1 MLPGK
6 KYTPEDIVWIAW
18 SRKWF
23 IVVPAVVISIGT
35 FLWARSLPDRYQS
48 SATVLVIGQQVP
60 KDLIR
65 PTVTDSVEDR
75 LRAISQEI
83 LSRTKLERIIDEFGL
98 YKKERGD
105 RIMED
110 IIEQMRSRDLAIN
123 IPRTRGDTTSFS
135 VSFIAEKPR
144 LAMQVADRLA
154 SLFVKANTENR
165 ELQAG
170 STSQFLD
177 AQLEQARQAMKAQDD
192 KIAAFRMQHS
202 GRLPEQLQSNIQMVM
217 TTQAQIETNMEA
229 AGKARDRVTQLE
241 NKIADL
247 EALANAVSA
256 AGAAGPQGVESPI
269 AKQLEAKRAERS
281 EQLLTK
287 KEDHPDIR
295 KIDREIS
302 ALEAKAETEAQ
313 NAPVSPVGTLP
324 SLRQA
329 DQDKLIAWRD
339 ELRETKADLDRRA
352 KEDTKLRQQLTQYSA
367 RMESTPGIESEFT
380 DLMRNYGTQREQYE
394 ELLKKRDSS
403 KLAENLERQQIGEK
417 FSVIDSARMPERPI
431 WPDRTRYNLMGL
443 FGGLAFGVALAALLE
458 YRDTTLKSDDDIVTS
473 LALPVLAVIPAMT
486 NVVERAQQRRRTRM
500 MVVAT
505 SIASVLLVAAAVAWK
520 YRIIQEW
527 IR

>member
-6 KYTPEDIVWIAW
+6 TYTPEDFVWIAW

-23 IVVPAVVISIGT
+23 ILVPAVVISIGT

-110 IIEQMRSRDLAIN
+110 IIEQMRTRDLVIN

-135 VSFIAEKPR
+135 VSFTAEKPR
-144 LAMQVADRLA
+144 IAMQVADRLA

-177 AQLEQARQAMKAQDD
+177 DQLEKARRAMKDQDD
-192 KIAAFRMQHS
+192 KIAAFRLQHS

-217 TTQAQIETNMEA
+217 TTQAQIESNVEA
-229 AGKARDRVTQLE
+229 AGKARDRISQLE

-247 EALANAVSA
+247 EALVNAAAAANAA
-256 AGAAGPQGVESPI
+256 ASPGADSPT
-269 AKQLEAKRAERS
+269 AKQLEARRAERT
-281 EQLLTK
+281 QLLLTR
-287 KEDHPDIR
+287 KEDHPDVR
-295 KIDREIS
+295 KIDREIA
-302 ALEAKAETEAQ
+302 ALEARAESEAQ
-313 NAPVSPVGTLP
+313 NAPVSPVAVVPTLRP
-324 SLRQA
+324 A
-329 DQDKLIAWRD
+329 DQDKLIGWRD
-339 ELRETKADLDRRA
+339 ELRELRADLERRA
-352 KEDTKLRQQLTQYSA
+352 KEDTKLHQQLAQYSG
-367 RMESTPGIESEFT
+367 RMESTPGVESEFT

-417 FSVIDSARMPERPI
+417 FSVIDSARLPERPV
-431 WPDRTRYNLMGL
+431 WPDRTRYNLMGI
-443 FGGLAFGVALAALLE
+443 FGGLAFGIALAALLE
-458 YRDTTLKSDDDIVTS
+458 YRDTTLKSDDDVVTS
-473 LALPVLAVIPAMT
+473 LSLPVLAVIPAMT
-486 NVVERAQQRRRTRM
+486 NVVERTRQRRRTRLM
-500 MVVAT
+500 LLAT
-505 SIASVLLVAAAVAWK
+505 SIGSVLLVAAAVAWK
-520 YRIIQEW
+520 YRIIQDW

>member
-6 KYTPEDIVWIAW
+6 TYTPEDFVWIAW

-23 IVVPAVVISIGT
+23 ILVPAVVISIGT

-110 IIEQMRSRDLAIN
+110 IIEQMRTRDLVIN

-135 VSFIAEKPR
+135 VSFTAEKPR
-144 LAMQVADRLA
+144 IAMQVADRLA

-177 AQLEQARQAMKAQDD
+177 DQLEKARRAMKDQDD
-192 KIAAFRMQHS
+192 KIAAFRLQHS

-217 TTQAQIETNMEA
+217 TTQAQIESNVEA
-229 AGKARDRVTQLE
+229 AGKARDRISQLE

-247 EALANAVSA
+247 EALVNAAAAANAA
-256 AGAAGPQGVESPI
+256 ASPGADSPT
-269 AKQLEAKRAERS
+269 AKQLEATRAHRTEL
-281 EQLLTK
+281 LLTR

-295 KIDREIS
+295 KIDREIA
-302 ALEAKAETEAQ
+302 ALEARAESEAQ
-313 NAPVSPVGTLP
+313 NAPVSPAPVVPTL
-324 SLRQA
+324 RAA
-329 DQDKLIAWRD
+329 DQDKLIGWRD
-339 ELRETKADLDRRA
+339 ELRELRADLERRA
-352 KEDTKLRQQLTQYSA
+352 KEDTKLHQQLAQYSG
-367 RMESTPGIESEFT
+367 RMESTPGVESEFT

-417 FSVIDSARMPERPI
+417 FSVIDSARLPERPV
-431 WPDRTRYNLMGL
+431 WPDRTRYNLMGI
-443 FGGLAFGVALAALLE
+443 FGGLAFGIALAALLE
-458 YRDTTLKSDDDIVTS
+458 YRDTTLKSDDDVVTS
-473 LALPVLAVIPAMT
+473 LSLPVLAVIPAMT
-486 NVVERAQQRRRTRM
+486 NVVERTRQRRRTRLM
-500 MVVAT
+500 LLAT
-505 SIASVLLVAAAVAWK
+505 SIGSVLLVAAAVAWK
-520 YRIIQEW
+520 YRIIQDW